1 MIYSPSRLVNR
12 WLYGRFNFSL
22 TFWVDG
28 MAELTKNEQ
37 RKQADFNEE
46 IIPHLDALY
55 NFGLRL
61 TSDPND
67 AEDLVQD
74 TIVKAYRFFS
84 SYEKGT
90 NAKAWLF
97 RILKNSYINNY
108 RRKSKRPQEVD
119 YDEVATFYET
129 IRAERTDT
137 SDLEDTMYRELIDD
151 DITKALDEIPED
163 FRTVVLLCDVEDFTY
178 EEIANM
184 LDVPIGTIR
193 SRLHRGRNLL
203 KAQLLEYADERG
215 YIEE

>member
-1 MIYSPSRLVNR
+1 M
-12 WLYGRFNFSL
+12 
-22 TFWVDG
+22 T
-28 MAELTKNEQ
+28 ELTKQENKKQ
-37 RKQADFNEE
+37 RDFNEE
-46 IIPHLDALY
+46 MIPHLDALY

-61 TSDPND
+61 TADPND

-108 RRKSKRPQEVD
+108 RKKSKKPQEVD
-119 YDEVATFYET
+119 YDEVSTFYET
-129 IRAERTDT
+129 VRAERTET
-137 SDLEDTMYRELIDD
+137 SDLEDKMFRELIDD
-151 DITKALDEIPED
+151 DLSRALDSIPED

-203 KAQLLEYADERG
+203 KVQLMEYASKRG
-215 YIEE
+215 YATD

>member
-1 MIYSPSRLVNR
+1 
-12 WLYGRFNFSL
+12 
-22 TFWVDG
+22 
-28 MAELTKNEQ
+28 MADLTKEESK
-37 RKQADFNEE
+37 KQEDFNKE
-46 IIPHLDALY
+46 ILPHLDAMY
-55 NFGLRL
+55 NFALRL

-74 TIVKAYRFFS
+74 TIVKAYRFFD

-97 RILKNSYINNY
+97 RILKNSYINTY
-108 RRKSKRPQEVD
+108 RKKSKKPNQVD

-129 IRAERTDT
+129 IRDERTDT
-137 SDLEDTMYRELIDD
+137 SDLEDRMFRELIDD
-151 DITKALDEIPED
+151 HISKALDQLPED
-163 FRTVVLLCDVEDFTY
+163 FRTVVLLCDVEGFTY

-203 KAQLLEYADERG
+203 RSELLEYAEKKGFDV
-215 YIEE
+215 EE

>member
-1 MIYSPSRLVNR
+1 
-12 WLYGRFNFSL
+12 
-22 TFWVDG
+22 
-28 MAELTKNEQ
+28 MAELTKKELK
-37 RKQADFNEE
+37 KQQDFNDE

-61 TSDPND
+61 TSEPND

-74 TIVKAYRFFS
+74 TIVKAYRFFD

-108 RRKSKRPQEVD
+108 RKKSKKPQEVD

-129 IRAERTDT
+129 IRAERTET
-137 SDLEDTMYRELIDD
+137 SDLEDKMFRELIDD
-151 DITKALDEIPED
+151 DISNALDEIPED

-203 KAQLLEYADERG
+203 KAQLMEYASKKG
-215 YIEE
+215 YTES

>member
-1 MIYSPSRLVNR
+1 
-12 WLYGRFNFSL
+12 
-22 TFWVDG
+22 
-28 MAELTKNEQ
+28 MAKLTKDELQ
-37 RKQADFNEE
+37 KQEDFEEE
-46 IIPHLDALY
+46 IIPHLDAMY
-55 NFGLRL
+55 NFALRL
-61 TSDPND
+61 TSDPSD

-74 TIVKAYRFFS
+74 TIVKAFRFFS

-108 RRKSKRPQEVD
+108 RKKSKQPNQVD

-137 SDLEDTMYRELIDD
+137 SDLEDKMFRDLIDD
-151 DITKALDEIPED
+151 DISNALEELPED
-163 FRTVVLLCDVEDFTY
+163 FRTVVLLCDIEDFTY

-203 KAQLLEYADERG
+203 KDQLVEYAEKRG
-215 YIEE
+215 YQPDPE

>member
-1 MIYSPSRLVNR
+1 
-12 WLYGRFNFSL
+12 
-22 TFWVDG
+22 
-28 MAELTKNEQ
+28 MAELTKHEI
-37 RKQADFNEE
+37 RKQEDFNEE

-55 NFGLRL
+55 NFALRL
-61 TSDPND
+61 TTDPND

-74 TIVKAYRFFS
+74 TIVKAYRFFN

-108 RRKSKRPQEVD
+108 RKMSKKPQQVD
-119 YDEVATFYET
+119 YDEISTFYET
-129 IRAERTDT
+129 VRAERTDT
-137 SDLEDTMYRELIDD
+137 SDLEDKMYRDLMDD
-151 DITKALDEIPED
+151 DITGALEELPED
-163 FRTVVLLCDVEDFTY
+163 FRTVVLLCDVEGFTY

-203 KAQLLEYADERG
+203 KAQLMEYARKRG
-215 YIEE
+215 FAND

>member
-1 MIYSPSRLVNR
+1 MS
-12 WLYGRFNFSL
+12 
-22 TFWVDG
+22 
-28 MAELTKNEQ
+28 ELTRTEVH
-37 RKQADFNEE
+37 KQQDFHEE
-46 IIPHLDALY
+46 ILPHLDALY
-55 NFGLRL
+55 NFALRL
-61 TSDPND
+61 TTEPND

-74 TIVKAYRFFS
+74 SIVKAYRFFS

-108 RRKSKRPQEVD
+108 RRKSKKPQEVD

-129 IRAERTDT
+129 IRAERTES
-137 SDLEDTMYRELIDD
+137 SDLEDKMFSQLIDD
-151 DITKALDEIPED
+151 DLTNALEDLPED
-163 FRTVVLLCDVEDFTY
+163 FRTVVLLCDVEEFTY

-203 KAQLLEYADERG
+203 KVQLEEYARKRG
-215 YIEE
+215 FVED

>member
-1 MIYSPSRLVNR
+1 MS
-12 WLYGRFNFSL
+12 SL
-22 TFWVDG
+22 TKQ
-28 MAELTKNEQ
+28 EL
-37 RKQADFNEE
+37 RKQDDFNEE

-74 TIVKAYRFFS
+74 TIVKAYRFFD

-108 RRKSKRPQEVD
+108 RKQSKQPNQVD
-119 YDEVATFYET
+119 YDEVSSFYET
-129 IRAERTDT
+129 IRADRTDT
-137 SDLEDTMYRELIDD
+137 SDLEDRMFRELIDD
-151 DITKALDEIPED
+151 DISNALEELPED
-163 FRTVVLLCDVEDFTY
+163 FRTVVLLCDVEGFTY

-203 KAQLLEYADERG
+203 KAELMDYAEKRG
-215 YIEE
+215 FKSD

>member
-1 MIYSPSRLVNR
+1 
-12 WLYGRFNFSL
+12 
-22 TFWVDG
+22 
-28 MAELTKNEQ
+28 MAELT
-37 RKQADFNEE
+37 RKEVKKQKDFNEE

-108 RRKSKRPQEVD
+108 RKKSKKPQEVD

-129 IRAERTDT
+129 IRAERTET
-137 SDLEDTMYRELIDD
+137 SDLEDKMFRELIDD
-151 DITKALDEIPED
+151 ELSQALDNIPED

-203 KAQLLEYADERG
+203 KAELMDYAAKRG
-215 YIEE
+215 YAGD

>member
-1 MIYSPSRLVNR
+1 
-12 WLYGRFNFSL
+12 
-22 TFWVDG
+22 
-28 MAELTKNEQ
+28 MAELTKEEVQ
-37 RKQADFNEE
+37 KQEDFEEE

-55 NFGLRL
+55 NFALRL

-84 SYEKGT
+84 SYERGT

-108 RRKSKRPQEVD
+108 RKKSKQPNQVD

-137 SDLEDTMYRELIDD
+137 SDLEDHMFRELIDD
-151 DITKALDEIPED
+151 DISRALEELPED
-163 FRTVVLLCDVEDFTY
+163 FRTVVLLCDIEGFTY

-203 KAQLLEYADERG
+203 KAQLMEYARERG
-215 YIEE
+215 YQPD

>member
-1 MIYSPSRLVNR
+1 
-12 WLYGRFNFSL
+12 
-22 TFWVDG
+22 
-28 MAELTKNEQ
+28 MAELTKEEVQ
-37 RKQADFNEE
+37 KQEDFEEE
-46 IIPHLDALY
+46 IVPHLDALY
-55 NFGLRL
+55 NFALRL

-108 RRKSKRPQEVD
+108 RKKSKQPNQVD

-137 SDLEDTMYRELIDD
+137 SDLENRMFRELIDD
-151 DITKALDEIPED
+151 DISNALEELPED
-163 FRTVVLLCDVEDFTY
+163 FRTVVLLCDVEGFTY

-203 KAQLLEYADERG
+203 KAQLMDYAQKRG
-215 YIEE
+215 YQPD

>member
-1 MIYSPSRLVNR
+1 MATINQR
-12 WLYGRFNFSL
+12 
-22 TFWVDG
+22 TG
-28 MAELTKNEQ
+28 MAELTKKEIQ
-37 RKQADFNEE
+37 KQEDFEDE
-46 IIPHLDALY
+46 IIPHLDAMY
-55 NFGLRL
+55 NFALRL
-61 TSDPND
+61 TSDPSD

-74 TIVKAYRFFS
+74 TIVKAFRFFS

-108 RRKSKRPQEVD
+108 RKKSKKPNQVD
-119 YDEVATFYET
+119 YDEVSTFYET

-137 SDLEDTMYRELIDD
+137 SDLEDKMFRELIDD
-151 DITKALDEIPED
+151 DISNALDELPED
-163 FRTVVLLCDVEDFTY
+163 FRTVVLLCDVEGFTY

-203 KAQLLEYADERG
+203 KSQLMEYAKKRG
-215 YIEE
+215 YELD

>member
-1 MIYSPSRLVNR
+1 
-12 WLYGRFNFSL
+12 
-22 TFWVDG
+22 
-28 MAELTKNEQ
+28 MAELNRQELK
-37 RKQADFNEE
+37 KQEDFNDE

-61 TSDPND
+61 TADPND

-108 RRKSKRPQEVD
+108 RKKSKKPSEVD
-119 YDEVATFYET
+119 YDEVSSFYES
-129 IRAERTDT
+129 IRAERTET
-137 SDLEDTMYRELIDD
+137 SDLEDKMFRELIDD
-151 DITKALDEIPED
+151 DLSNALNSIPED

-203 KAQLLEYADERG
+203 KAQLMEYAEKRG
-215 YIEE
+215 YTGD

>member
-1 MIYSPSRLVNR
+1 MTQ
-12 WLYGRFNFSL
+12 L
-22 TFWVDG
+22 TNK
-28 MAELTKNEQ
+28 EIK
-37 RKQADFNEE
+37 KQQDFNGE
-46 IIPHLDALY
+46 ILPHLDALY

-108 RRKSKRPQEVD
+108 RRKSKKPQEVD

-129 IRAERTDT
+129 VRAERTET
-137 SDLEDTMYRELIDD
+137 SDLEDKMFRELIDD
-151 DITKALDEIPED
+151 DLSRALDSIPED

-203 KAQLLEYADERG
+203 KAELMEYATKRG
-215 YIEE
+215 YATD

>member
-1 MIYSPSRLVNR
+1 
-12 WLYGRFNFSL
+12 
-22 TFWVDG
+22 
-28 MAELTKNEQ
+28 MAELTKKEI
-37 RKQADFNEE
+37 RKQEDFNEE

-55 NFGLRL
+55 NFALRL
-61 TSDPND
+61 TTDPND

-74 TIVKAYRFFS
+74 TIVKSYRFFN

-108 RRKSKRPQEVD
+108 RKQSKKPQEID
-119 YDEVATFYET
+119 YDEVSTFYET
-129 IRAERTDT
+129 VRAERTDT
-137 SDLEDTMYRELIDD
+137 SDLEDKMYRELMDD
-151 DITKALDEIPED
+151 DITGALEELPED
-163 FRTVVLLCDVEDFTY
+163 FRTVVLLCDVEGFTY

-203 KAQLLEYADERG
+203 KTQLLDYARKRG
-215 YIEE
+215 FTND

>member
-1 MIYSPSRLVNR
+1 
-12 WLYGRFNFSL
+12 
-22 TFWVDG
+22 
-28 MAELTKNEQ
+28 MAELTKKEVK
-37 RKQADFNEE
+37 KQKDFNDE

-108 RRKSKRPQEVD
+108 RKKSKKPQEVD

-129 IRAERTDT
+129 IRAERTET
-137 SDLEDTMYRELIDD
+137 SDLEDKMFRELIDD
-151 DITKALDEIPED
+151 ELSEALDNIPED

-203 KAQLLEYADERG
+203 KAELMDYASRRG
-215 YIEE
+215 YAED

>member
-1 MIYSPSRLVNR
+1 
-12 WLYGRFNFSL
+12 
-22 TFWVDG
+22 
-28 MAELTKNEQ
+28 MAELTIQEVQ
-37 RKQADFNEE
+37 KQDDFQEE
-46 IIPHLDALY
+46 IIPHLDAMY
-55 NFGLRL
+55 NFALRL

-74 TIVKAYRFFS
+74 TIVKAFRFFS

-108 RRKSKRPQEVD
+108 RKKSKQPSQVD
-119 YDEVATFYET
+119 YDEVSSFYET
-129 IRAERTDT
+129 IRADRTDT
-137 SDLEDTMYRELIDD
+137 SDLEDRMFRELIDD
-151 DITKALDEIPED
+151 DISNALEKLPED
-163 FRTVVLLCDVEDFTY
+163 FRTVVLLCDVEGFTY

-203 KAQLLEYADERG
+203 KAQLIDYAEERG
-215 YIEE
+215 YQPD

>member
-1 MIYSPSRLVNR
+1 
-12 WLYGRFNFSL
+12 
-22 TFWVDG
+22 
-28 MAELTKNEQ
+28 MAQLTKEEVQ
-37 RKQADFNEE
+37 KQEDFEEE
-46 IIPHLDALY
+46 IIPHLDAMY
-55 NFGLRL
+55 NFALRL
-61 TSDPND
+61 TSDPSD

-74 TIVKAYRFFS
+74 SIVKAFRFFS

-108 RRKSKRPQEVD
+108 RKKSKQPNQVD

-137 SDLEDTMYRELIDD
+137 SDLEDKMFRDLIDD
-151 DITKALDEIPED
+151 DISTALEELPED
-163 FRTVVLLCDVEDFTY
+163 FRTVVLLCDVEGFTY

-203 KAQLLEYADERG
+203 KAQLQEYAENRG
-215 YIEE
+215 YQPD

>member
-1 MIYSPSRLVNR
+1 
-12 WLYGRFNFSL
+12 
-22 TFWVDG
+22 
-28 MAELTKNEQ
+28 MAELTMDEVQ
-37 RKQADFNEE
+37 KQEDFQEE
-46 IIPHLDALY
+46 IIPHLDAMY
-55 NFGLRL
+55 NFALRL

-74 TIVKAYRFFS
+74 TIVKAFRFFS

-108 RRKSKRPQEVD
+108 RKKSKQPSQVD
-119 YDEVATFYET
+119 YDEVSSFYET
-129 IRAERTDT
+129 IRADRTDT
-137 SDLEDTMYRELIDD
+137 SDLEDRMFRELIDD
-151 DITKALDEIPED
+151 DISNALEELPED
-163 FRTVVLLCDVEDFTY
+163 FRTVVLLCDVEGFTY

-203 KAQLLEYADERG
+203 KAELLEYAGKRG
-215 YIEE
+215 YRPD